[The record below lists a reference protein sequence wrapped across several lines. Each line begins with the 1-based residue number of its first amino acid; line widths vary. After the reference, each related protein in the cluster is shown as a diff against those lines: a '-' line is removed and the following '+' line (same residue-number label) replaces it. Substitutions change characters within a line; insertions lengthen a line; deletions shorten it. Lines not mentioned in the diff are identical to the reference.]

1 MTRRRGGTLPVGSTY
16 TAPTAAV
23 RFAVI
28 RRPVPVSAEWR
39 GRAGSRGCG
48 VPQQEAAVR
57 GAGVSRRP
65 GTRPACRAPPGP
77 ARGGPR
83 PPGGHRP
90 AHGAARG
97 RATATGAPERTRASA
112 RRYRGVT
119 IRRGRGRAHP
129 TGPVRGSAL
138 FPRYSTVGGAAPAV
152 APVPA
157 RARTVRYSVYTDLRY
172 THVTASGHSAR
183 ALKAVNG
190 GAMRAHARRH
200 T

>member
-28 RRPVPVSAEWR
+28 RRPVPVSAR
-39 GRAGSRGCG
+39 SGAAGR
-48 VPQQEAAVR
+48 VPQQDQEAAVR

-83 PPGGHRP
+83 PTRGPPSADRHTAQPEAEPRP
-90 AHGAARG
+90 RV
-97 RATATGAPERTRASA
+97 TRTYPRPA
-112 RRYRGVT
+112 RRYRGVS
-119 IRRGRGRAHP
+119 R
-129 TGPVRGSAL
+129 
-138 FPRYSTVGGAAPAV
+138 
-152 APVPA
+152 A
-157 RARTVRYSVYTDLRY
+157 RARAPDRPSARVRTLSALQYRRRRCILQSPQSQRERAPCGIAVYTDLYAR
-172 THVTASGHSAR
+172 HCFRSNSAR